1 MCLIMLV
8 TNMKLVQDD
17 KALHVA
23 NGGTAPDSSA
33 PADATGFPHTIAG
46 FKTGI

>member
-1 MCLIMLV
+1 MLV

-23 NGGTAPDSSA
+23 NGGTAPDDSAA